1 MCQVSVIQITSKVVA
16 EDTNSASKSRCFEIL
31 LKDCALYD
39 NSLKALL
46 FKLKNDD
53 SFELWVTMESIADR
67 NSLLNFTLQSEKLLR
82 F

>member
-1 MCQVSVIQITSKVVA
+1 MGKCRHRDSGFVHLV
-16 EDTNSASKSRCFEIL
+16 F
-31 LKDCALYD
+31 D